1 MTEHELSKTLINLMK
16 GIVYKQQ
23 QPRLWQSMLNLQ
35 NTITDHLIVL
45 GLQLIV
51 DENEGYAYLTQQ
63 EETENNKDVPKLIAQ
78 RPLSFLVSLL
88 CVLLRK
94 KIAELDTGGNVD
106 KIVITKQSIVS
117 LMQNYLPE
125 QNNQVKVQS
134 QIEATIVKVIKM
146 GFLQKIKNEANHYE
160 IMRIIKAFVDAD
172 WLADVDKKLD
182 VYLKNGK

>member
-63 EETENNKDVPKLIAQ
+63 EETEDNKDVPNIIAQ
-78 RPLSFLVSLL
+78 RPLSFFSKFAL
-88 CVLLRK
+88 C
-94 KIAELDTGGNVD
+94 
-106 KIVITKQSIVS
+106 VITK
-117 LMQNYLPE
+117 
-125 QNNQVKVQS
+125 
-134 QIEATIVKVIKM
+134 
-146 GFLQKIKNEANHYE
+146 KNS
-160 IMRIIKAFVDAD
+160 RIR
-172 WLADVDKKLD
+172 
-182 VYLKNGK
+182 YRR

>member
-1 MTEHELSKTLINLMK
+1 
-16 GIVYKQQ
+16 
-23 QPRLWQSMLNLQ
+23 
-35 NTITDHLIVL
+35 
-45 GLQLIV
+45 
-51 DENEGYAYLTQQ
+51 
-63 EETENNKDVPKLIAQ
+63 
-78 RPLSFLVSLL
+78 
-88 CVLLRK
+88 VLLRK